1 MDMSAHRQGLC
12 VRLRALV
19 LALLVSAREAR
30 RVGVSPM
37 KILALGVRALRH
49 GPRGFARR
57 AILHADQSALAAV
70 TTHCT
75 APRPFDYAEWARNQA
90 PVATS
95 VRGLG
100 CISVI
105 MPTCDT
111 PADFLR
117 EAIGSVRAQHYTDWQ
132 LCICDDAS
140 VEPHVRG
147 MLNDYAA
154 QDSRIRL
161 HFRADRGG
169 IVAASND
176 AIALA
181 DGQWLTFLDH
191 DDVLQPDALG
201 AVVECLHEGAD
212 VVYTD
217 HDCLSEDG
225 KRVSPFFK
233 PDWSLDLFL
242 AQMYLGHL
250 VAFDRKWITAVDGLR
265 EGTDGAQDYDMV
277 LRCVQKGARVE
288 HVPRVLYHW
297 RQHSG
302 STAANADSKP
312 YAHGAGSRAIQ
323 HFLDLSAS
331 GAVVSDS
338 PSTFCYDVRYPVDAQ
353 ATASIIIPT
362 RDRID
367 LLETC
372 LTSLRRHTRFKRY
385 EIIVVDNGSVEQASL
400 DWLAAEQESG
410 RLRVIRAEVPFNWSL
425 LNNLAAA
432 EATGDVLVFLNN
444 DTEITDPD
452 WLLRLMENA
461 LRRDVGVAGPLLLY
475 ADATIQHAGVVVG
488 MGGWADHV
496 FKGLPPVHAQQYF
509 ASPMLRRN
517 VLAVT
522 GACMAI
528 ATDKFRQL
536 GGFDESFIVCG
547 SDVELCL
554 RAYHHGLVNVYVPE
568 SRMIHHE
575 SKTRDPRAIPE
586 GDFVR
591 SAEAY
596 APYRTEGDPYFNPN
610 LDAMSC
616 IPVPRGWNV

>member
-1 MDMSAHRQGLC
+1 
-12 VRLRALV
+12 
-19 LALLVSAREAR
+19 
-30 RVGVSPM
+30 M
-37 KILALGVRALRH
+37 KIVTLGARALRH

-75 APRPFDYAEWARNQA
+75 APRPFDYAEWALEQA
-90 PVATS
+90 PAAAPVS
-95 VRGLG
+95 GLG
-100 CISVI
+100 RISVV
-105 MPTCDT
+105 MPTCNT

-117 EAIGSVRAQHYTDWQ
+117 EAIGSVREQRYTDWQ

-140 VEPHVRG
+140 VDPHVRR
-147 MLNDYAA
+147 MLEEYAA

-161 HFRADRGG
+161 HFRAERGG

-201 AVVECLHEGAD
+201 AVVQRLHEGAD

-217 HDCLSEDG
+217 HDCLGEDG

-277 LRCVQKGARVE
+277 LRCVQKGARVA

-297 RQHSG
+297 RQHIG

-312 YAHGAGSRAIQ
+312 YAHGAGRRAIQ

-338 PSTFCYDVRYPVDAQ
+338 PSTFCYDVRYPVDPQ

-367 LLETC
+367 LLEKC
-372 LTSLRRHTRFKRY
+372 LTSLRRHTGFKRY

-410 RLRVIRAEVPFNWSL
+410 RLHVIRADVPFNWSL

-475 ADATIQHAGVVVG
+475 ADATIQHAGVVIG

-528 ATDKFRQL
+528 AADKFRQL

-554 RAYHHGLVNVYVPE
+554 RAYRRGLVNVYVPE

-586 GDFVR
+586 TDFVR

-610 LDAMSC
+610 LDTMSC
-616 IPVPRGWNV
+616 IPFPRGWNP

>member
-201 AVVECLHEGAD
+201 AVVERLHEGAD